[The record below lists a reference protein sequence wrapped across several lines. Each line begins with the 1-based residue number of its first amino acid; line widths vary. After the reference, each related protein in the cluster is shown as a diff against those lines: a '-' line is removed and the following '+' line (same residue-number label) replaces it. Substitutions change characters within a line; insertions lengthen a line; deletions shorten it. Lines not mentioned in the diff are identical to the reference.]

1 MMGLYVASHL
11 MVLLCCSIA
20 FAILVHFGLDN
31 RVDPLTRA
39 ISWVGIVLVFI
50 LGCNL

>member
-1 MMGLYVASHL
+1 MMGLYVVSHL

-20 FAILVHFGLDN
+20 FAVLVHFGLDHKS
-31 RVDPLTRA
+31 DLLTKT
-39 ISWVGIVLVFI
+39 ISWLGILLVFI